1 MTIKTKLLTSLGG
14 VLLMS
19 LSVIS
24 PVSSA
29 LSSSSE
35 QQTFDTNTI
44 ENRVL
49 NEVELKQKAIKEAK
63 KEELMASVSD
73 EENIQFFSSFNC
85 VKESNQGVDNE
96 LQKKL
101 DALDAEEEKL
111 NKKDI
116 LAYPILTKYYGDEY
130 ERTTLIEDYDTDV
143 SYMLQMI
150 TLLESQSA
158 TKDEVEILKEYL
170 SRREY
175 WITDDSLKSKINSAL
190 NKIK

>member
-49 NEVELKQKAIKEAK
+49 NEVELEQKAI

-101 DALDAEEEKL
+101 DAFDAEEEKL